1 MCTVCASP
9 ACAPFFGVN
18 VCGQIVAL
26 ASAVAVCC
34 GRGCACAGAVAAVAV
49 CVLSECITIIRLSMR
64 AESCAALTS
73 HFCASVV
80 VVPCAAVSVHAVR
93 YKPAAAIR
101 AAIKRALFVIVDGRG
116 IAPLTWSISSRPMSL
131 LCNVLAFPRSP
142 RALGCRGRGAGRGRV
157 AGSCASPYVFRFTV
171 CGFLKRP
178 LLISSRWLRVCCR
191 CGGVLSAGVAAAVV
205 GVGSSGCG
213 CCCRL
218 RVWLSLLLSSRARL
232 AVRLPAPSCEG
243 W

>member
-1 MCTVCASP
+1 MVV
-9 ACAPFFGVN
+9 F
-18 VCGQIVAL
+18 

-101 AAIKRALFVIVDGRG
+101 AAINKVDLFIEDGRG
-116 IAPLTWSISSRPMSL
+116 FAPLTWAITPVL
-131 LCNVLAFPRSP
+131 LIVVLCMCWRFRVPRGRWVVVVVARVVAVLLA
-142 RALGCRGRGAGRGRV
+142 RALPLTCSALPCAVSFNVPVFCTRYLSEAARV
-157 AGSCASPYVFRFTV
+157 VPPFFEVLTSA
-171 CGFLKRP
+171 
-178 LLISSRWLRVCCR
+178 RVCC
-191 CGGVLSAGVAAAVV
+191 LL
-205 GVGSSGCG
+205 GVGFSGCARLSG
-213 CCCRL
+213 CPCVCRL
-218 RVWLSLLLSSRARL
+218 RVPLWLPLPSVCFPSVLSLRPP
-232 AVRLPAPSCEG
+232 VRVG
-243 W
+243 NK